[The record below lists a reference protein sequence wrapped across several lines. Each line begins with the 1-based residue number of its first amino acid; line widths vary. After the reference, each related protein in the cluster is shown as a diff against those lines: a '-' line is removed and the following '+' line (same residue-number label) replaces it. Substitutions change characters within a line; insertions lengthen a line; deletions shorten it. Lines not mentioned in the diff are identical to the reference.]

1 MNLHKLPKG
10 ETQKVIYAN
19 KKGEETFVASHK
31 ILGNYTLYSIGDNKK
46 LTKVTTA
53 ENPLEF
59 DTIVFK
65 GAKKW
70 LSVSKK

>member
-1 MNLHKLPKG
+1 MNLYKLPKG

-53 ENPLEF
+53 EKKIQKNRYEN
-59 DTIVFK
+59 IFK
-65 GAKKW
+65 TKK
-70 LSVSKK
+70 SSKVI